1 MGGRAALAPYTC
13 CEHELEALGLCL
25 VGGWAPRD
33 GRLSPPSHLCHRQ
46 GSVAD
51 LAGTPAQP
59 SPSWVSSGMMM
70 TLPPYPPP
78 CRRLR
83 HKNTPR
89 TGRRSWACS
98 HPRDTRMPA
107 VRRQGASPPGG
118 TSKCAVHEKGAAEWL
133 GTDNL
138 KSFLNFKSIYL
149 GNSNIETL
157 EKYIIDRQTR
167 KRFTRTRAAPSR
179 RTGGDSSLLRLL
191 FNEQTRGQGVREPV
205 FSPAGC

>member
-1 MGGRAALAPYTC
+1 MP
-13 CEHELEALGLCL
+13 
-25 VGGWAPRD
+25 GW
-33 GRLSPPSHLCHRQ
+33 G
-46 GSVAD
+46 V
-51 LAGTPAQP
+51 GTPGWSALP
-59 SPSWVSSGMMM
+59 SLSSVPQAGVCGPPCGHARPAL
-70 TLPPYPPP
+70 TLLGSLGHDDTAPHPPP

-118 TSKCAVHEKGAAEWL
+118 TSKCAVHEKGVAEWL

-157 EKYIIDRQTR
+157 EKYIIDRQTG

-191 FNEQTRGQGVREPV
+191 FNEQIRGQGIQEPV
-205 FSPAGC
+205 FSPAHC

>member
-1 MGGRAALAPYTC
+1 M
-13 CEHELEALGLCL
+13 
-25 VGGWAPRD
+25 
-33 GRLSPPSHLCHRQ
+33 
-46 GSVAD
+46 
-51 LAGTPAQP
+51 
-59 SPSWVSSGMMM
+59 
-70 TLPPYPPP
+70 
-78 CRRLR
+78 
-83 HKNTPR
+83 
-89 TGRRSWACS
+89 
-98 HPRDTRMPA
+98 
-107 VRRQGASPPGG
+107 
-118 TSKCAVHEKGAAEWL
+118 HEKGAAEWL